1 MKNKSI
7 LIIMI
12 ITIFFTGCSKT
23 KNDEL
28 LHEGKLA
35 LEKHDYT
42 NAQELLSQV
51 LTADST
57 NEHARSMYMQAVKMK
72 DALEYENKQLY
83 DKAIQSLEE
92 VEKLKGGSADIKSE
106 AAEKRKELTKLNE
119 EYKKDQEKRKENA
132 KYVSGQDKSKL
143 EQNALKENQ
152 KQEEAEKE
160 EQNKVEQ
167 EEQNKVEQEE
177 QNKEENN
184 QPVNPQENMTQ
195 ENPGSTIQP
204 PSGNTNQST
213 NQEEIQQP

>member
-1 MKNKSI
+1 MKNKTI
-7 LIIMI
+7 LMIMI

-23 KNDEL
+23 KNNEL
-28 LHEGKLA
+28 LHEGKIA

-42 NAQELLSQV
+42 NAQDILSQV

-92 VEKLKGGSADIKSE
+92 VEKLKGGSSDIKSE

-160 EQNKVEQ
+160 EENQ
-167 EEQNKVEQEE
+167 EEQKQEE
-177 QNKEENN
+177 QNKEESN
-184 QPVNPQENMTQ
+184 QPENTQDNMTQ
-195 ENPGSTIQP
+195 ENDGSTTQP
-204 PSGNTNQST
+204 PSENINQST
-213 NQEEIQQP
+213 NQQEIQQQP

>member
-1 MKNKSI
+1 M
-7 LIIMI
+7 
-12 ITIFFTGCSKT
+12 FKT
-23 KNDEL
+23 KNNEL

-42 NAQELLSQV
+42 NAQDILSQV

-92 VEKLKGGSADIKSE
+92 VEKLKGGSSDIKSE

-152 KQEEAEKE
+152 NKKKLKKKKKIKKNKTRRAE
-160 EQNKVEQ
+160 
-167 EEQNKVEQEE
+167 
-177 QNKEENN
+177 
-184 QPVNPQENMTQ
+184 
-195 ENPGSTIQP
+195 
-204 PSGNTNQST
+204 
-213 NQEEIQQP
+213 

>member
-12 ITIFFTGCSKT
+12 MTIFFTGCSKT

-51 LTADST
+51 LTADSG

-92 VEKLKGGSADIKSE
+92 VETLKGGSSDIKSE

-119 EYKKDQEKRKENA
+119 EYKQDQEKRKENA
-132 KYVSGQDKSKL
+132 KYVSGQDKNKL

-160 EQNKVEQ
+160 EQNQ
-167 EEQNKVEQEE
+167 EEQDE

-184 QPVNPQENMTQ
+184 QPGNTQEDMTQ
-195 ENPGSTIQP
+195 ENSGSTTQS
-204 PSGNTNQST
+204 PSENTNQPT
-213 NQEEIQQP
+213 NQEETQQQP